1 MELKNKLDL
10 ISKRVDILNKKIT
23 ILLIVS
29 GAIWIY
35 GIKSNDNL
43 LFLTSVFLFLISSI
57 FLLTNFLSLNDLD
70 KTLKEL
76 ENE

>member
-1 MELKNKLDL
+1 MEIKDKIDL

-23 ILLIVS
+23 LLLIVS

-35 GIKSNDNL
+35 GIKSEDSL
-43 LFLTSVFLFLISSI
+43 LFMTSVFLFLISSI
-57 FLLTNFLSLNDLD
+57 FLLTNYLGLNDLD
-70 KTLKEL
+70 KSLKEL

>member
-1 MELKNKLDL
+1 MLSKSYLSFYCILTLWNWRNKIDL

-35 GIKSNDNL
+35 GIRS
-43 LFLTSVFLFLISSI
+43 
-57 FLLTNFLSLNDLD
+57 
-70 KTLKEL
+70 
-76 ENE
+76 